1 MTRGKLVY
9 IDGEGNIFVSNEFN
23 GDMYYDMGRGYG
35 YRFMGH
41 FMAMPSN
48 IGLVGMNDWL
58 YDVQK
63 PMFDYFRDE
72 VSFTKIDGPIDF
84 TNYYDFWF
92 SDYVYVRN
100 DGPAA
105 DFTDRDGKKGVIP
118 HGCITVYCFG
128 RYEQTIQMY
137 LHEEDEVIDSTEATE
152 EHRKQVQRNINDFCG
167 KLSYRAAAHDL
178 SKLQDPEKAGF
189 DRATLRLKDMTY
201 NSEEYKRSLEELSDT
216 LKHHYANNDHH
227 PEHYPNGVNGMTLDA
242 LVEMYEDWRAGAKRN
257 KNGSII
263 KSVEANRT
271 RFQLDDQLYSI
282 LMNTAKRDTDEES
295 RQV

>member
-41 FMAMPSN
+41 FMVMPSN
-48 IGLVGMNDWL
+48 IGLAAMNDWL

-72 VSFTKIDGPIDF
+72 VSFTKIDCPIDF

-105 DFTDRDGKKGVIP
+105 DFINRDGKKDVIP

-128 RYEQTIQMY
+128 RYEQTIEMI
-137 LHEEDEVIDSTEATE
+137 LPDEDEVIDSTEATE
-152 EHRKQVQRNINDFCG
+152 EHRKQVQLYINDFCG

-178 SKLQDPEKAGF
+178 SKLQSPEKDGF
-189 DRATLRLKDMTY
+189 DRATLKLKDMTY
-201 NSEEYKRSLEELSDT
+201 NSEEYKKSLQDLSET

-227 PEHYPNGVNGMTLDA
+227 PEHYPDGISGMTLDA
-242 LVEMYEDWRAGAKRN
+242 LVEMYEDWRAGSKRN

-263 KSVEANRT
+263 KSVEANRD
-271 RFQLDDQLYSI
+271 RFHLDDQLYSI
-282 LMNTAKRDTDEES
+282 LMNTAKRDIDEES
-295 RQV
+295 RQI

>member
-23 GDMYYDMGRGYG
+23 GDMYYEMGRGYG
-35 YRFMGH
+35 YRFMEH
-41 FMAMPSN
+41 FKAMPSN
-48 IGLVGMNDWL
+48 IGLVAMNDWL

-63 PMFDYFRDE
+63 PMFDYYLDE
-72 VSFTKIDGPIDF
+72 VRFTKIDGPIDF

-100 DGPAA
+100 DGPAV

-128 RYEQTIQMY
+128 RYEQTIQTG
-137 LHEEDEVIDSTEATE
+137 LQEEDDVIDSTEATE

-227 PEHYPNGVNGMTLDA
+227 PEHYAKVDEMNLFA
-242 LVEMYEDWRAGAKRN
+242 LVEMFCDWCASVKRN
-257 KNGSII
+257 KDGDIF
-263 KSVEANRT
+263 KSLEINKK
-271 RFQLDDQLYSI
+271 RFKLSKQLYSI
-282 LMNTAKRDTDEES
+282 LKNTAMMYRKQKLTK
-295 RQV
+295 